1 MSLEDDITTAQNT
14 DIFTLPQSGCEV
26 VRPACLSVCLS
37 ARISQKRHVRTSRNS
52 LYMLAVAVADD
63 AIYRFVDDV
72 MFAYNVL
79 YGT

>member
-1 MSLEDDITTAQNT
+1 
-14 DIFTLPQSGCEV
+14 
-26 VRPACLSVCLS
+26 
-37 ARISQKRHVRTSRNS
+37 
-52 LYMLAVAVADD
+52 MLAVAVADD